1 MKRAF
6 VTLLL
11 GVLAGVGSYSGYF
24 HFKEPAPTDSLEGQ
38 LAWMKSELHLTD
50 AQFARIQELHRASR
64 PQLQAMAAQVSL
76 MQSEFAEFEQTRR
89 TSDSVDFVEFARFVE
104 TRRSL
109 NQACLDSTRRLVL
122 ASAEVMTPSQRE
134 QYLHLVTTAEPL
146 VGSILN

>member
-1 MKRAF
+1 MKR
-6 VTLLL
+6 TLLTLIL
-11 GVLAGVGSYSGYF
+11 GLAAGVGSYLGYF
-24 HFKEPAPTDSLEGQ
+24 RFNEPTTTDSLEGR

-50 AQFARIQELHRASR
+50 SQFARIQELHRASH

-89 TSDSVDFVEFARFVE
+89 TSDRVDFVEFARFVE
-104 TRRSL
+104 TRRNL

>member
-1 MKRAF
+1 MTR
-6 VTLLL
+6 TLLTLIL
-11 GVLAGVGSYSGYF
+11 GLAAGVGSYLGYF
-24 HFKEPAPTDSLEGQ
+24 RLHEPTTTDSLEGR
-38 LAWMKSELHLTD
+38 LAWMKSELRLTD
-50 AQFARIQELHRASR
+50 SQYARIQELHRASH

-76 MQSEFAEFEQTRR
+76 MQSEFADFEQMRR
-89 TSDSVDFVEFARFVE
+89 TSDRVDFVEFARFVE
-104 TRRSL
+104 TRRNL

>member
-1 MKRAF
+1 MKRTF
-6 VTLLL
+6 LTLIFGLA
-11 GVLAGVGSYSGYF
+11 AGVGSYFGYF
-24 HFKEPAPTDSLEGQ
+24 HFNEPAPTDSLEGQ

-50 AQFARIQELHRASR
+50 AQFARIQELHRASH

-104 TRRSL
+104 SRRNL

-122 ASAEVMTPSQRE
+122 ASAEVMTPAQRQ
-134 QYLHLVTTAEPL
+134 QYLHLVTAAEPL